1 MSLPQLQIDLSNHR
15 QLTCSSEKEDNS
27 DYIRRDNFRLP
38 YSTRRNNSRLVYS
51 NEKAYL
57 ILEILL
63 YDNLLS
69 PFIKS
74 HFLSKISSTRIIKLY
89 VVHVDSSDPVVW
101 WCQFYQIIG
110 ISTAFVAAT
119 IQNRMYC
126 NNVTKYSMYYNNVTK
141 YSMCC
146 NNVTKYGMYD
156 VNFIKI
162 SKNSKF
168 IKPVIAIK
176 SILVNSLSSRK
187 YYFIVVLS

>member
-1 MSLPQLQIDLSNHR
+1 
-15 QLTCSSEKEDNS
+15 
-27 DYIRRDNFRLP
+27 
-38 YSTRRNNSRLVYS
+38 
-51 NEKAYL
+51 
-57 ILEILL
+57 
-63 YDNLLS
+63 
-69 PFIKS
+69 
-74 HFLSKISSTRIIKLY
+74 
-89 VVHVDSSDPVVW
+89 
-101 WCQFYQIIG
+101 
-110 ISTAFVAAT
+110 
-119 IQNRMYC
+119 
-126 NNVTKYSMYYNNVTK
+126 MYYNNVTK